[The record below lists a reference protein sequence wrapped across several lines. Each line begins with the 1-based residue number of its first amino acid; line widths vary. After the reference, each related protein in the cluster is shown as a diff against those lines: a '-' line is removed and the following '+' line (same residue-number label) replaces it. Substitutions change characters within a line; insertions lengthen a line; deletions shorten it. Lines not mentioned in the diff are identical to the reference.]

1 MPAIE
6 KSNLLVTVIF
16 LSGCMLGG
24 AAGARESGLLS
35 QARKATQN
43 IEAKLIDWRQYFHA
57 NPELSNRE
65 FETAEKIAA
74 HLRELGLDV
83 ETGVAHTGVVAL
95 IRGKSLH
102 PMVALRADIDA
113 LPVTEQTGLPFAS
126 KVTTTF
132 NNQQTGI
139 MHACGHDTHIAIL
152 MAAAEVLTGMKDRL
166 SGSVLLVFQPAEEGP
181 PEGEEGG
188 ARLML
193 DEGLFERYP
202 VDVAFGLHT
211 WSALNAG
218 VIGYRIGPMM
228 ASYDNFRIRVKGRQ
242 AHASKPWASIDP
254 IVVASQIV
262 LGIQT
267 IASRQV
273 NVTLAPSVISIGSIH
288 GGIRNNIIPD
298 EVEMLGTIRTFDAD
312 MREDIQRRLVSTAE
326 NIAESAGTT
335 ATVELEYGYP
345 VTVNDPELTMAMLPT
360 LRSIAGEDNVVEIDL
375 ITGAEDF
382 SYFQQEVPGFYFMLG
397 ATPAGQDAEKAP
409 TNHSP
414 YFYVDESTL
423 LVGLDSLVAVTL
435 GYMNLQGAD

>member
-1 MPAIE
+1 MG
-6 KSNLLVTVIF
+6 KSNLFLTAVF
-16 LSGCMLGG
+16 LSGCMLYG
-24 AAGARESGLLS
+24 AAGAEESDLLS
-35 QARKATQN
+35 QARQATQD
-43 IEAKLIDWRQYFHA
+43 IEAQLIDWRRHFHA

-65 FETAEKIAA
+65 FNTARKIAV

-95 IRGKSLH
+95 VRGKSLH

-113 LPVTEQTGLPFAS
+113 LPVSERNDLPFAS
-126 KVTTTF
+126 KVTTTY
-132 NNQQTGI
+132 NNQETGV

-152 MAAAEVLTGMKDRL
+152 MAAAEVLVGMKDRL
-166 SGSVLLVFQPAEEGP
+166 SGSVLLIFQPAEEGP

-218 VIGYRIGPMM
+218 VIGYRSGPMM
-228 ASYDNFRIRVKGRQ
+228 ASYDNFKIRVQGLQ
-242 AHASKPWASIDP
+242 AHASKPWRSIDP
-254 IVVASQIV
+254 IVVAAQIV

-298 EVEMLGTIRTFDAD
+298 EVEMLGTIRSFDAG
-312 MREDIQRRLVSTAE
+312 MRKDIQRRLVTTVE

-335 ATVELEYGYP
+335 ATVEFHYGYP
-345 VTVNDPELTMAMLPT
+345 VTVNDPELTAAMLPT
-360 LRSIAGEDNVVEIDL
+360 LRSIAGADNVIEIDL

-397 ATPAGQDAEKAP
+397 ATPAGQDASVAP

-414 YFYVDESTL
+414 LFLVDESTL
-423 LVGLDSLVAVTL
+423 LVGLDALIGVTL
-435 GYMNLQGAD
+435 SYMDLQEAD

>member
-1 MPAIE
+1 MPAME
-6 KSNLLVTVIF
+6 KNKFLLAVIF
-16 LSGCMLGG
+16 LSGCMLCG
-24 AAGARESGLLS
+24 AARAQESVLLS
-35 QARKATQN
+35 QARKATQD
-43 IEAKLIDWRQYFHA
+43 IEAQLIGWRQYFHA

-65 FETAEKIAA
+65 FRTAEKIAA
-74 HLRELGLDV
+74 HLRALGLDV

-95 IRGKSLH
+95 VRGRNLH

-113 LPVTEQTGLPFAS
+113 LPVTEPAGLPFAS
-126 KVTTTF
+126 QVTTTF
-132 NNQQTGI
+132 NNQQTGV

-152 MAAAEVLTGMKDRL
+152 MAAAEVLASMRDRL
-166 SGSVLLVFQPAEEGP
+166 SGSVLLIFQPAEEGP
-181 PEGEEGG
+181 PEGEKGG

-218 VIGYRIGPMM
+218 VIGYRSGPMM
-228 ASYDNFRIRVKGRQ
+228 ASYDNFKIRVQGLQ
-242 AHASKPWASIDP
+242 AHASKPWMSIDP

-298 EVEMLGTIRTFDAD
+298 DVEMLGTIRTFDAG
-312 MREDIQRRLVSTAE
+312 MRKDIQRRLVTTVE

-335 ATVELEYGYP
+335 ATVKFHYGYP
-345 VTVNDPELTMAMLPT
+345 VTVNDPELTAAMLPT
-360 LRSIAGEDNVVEIDL
+360 LRSIAGTENVVEIDL

-382 SYFQQEVPGFYFMLG
+382 SYYQQEVPGFYFMLG
-397 ATPAGQDAEKAP
+397 ATPAGQDASAAP

-414 YFYVDESTL
+414 LFFVDESTL
-423 LVGLDSLVAVTL
+423 LVGLDALVGLTL
-435 GYMNLQGAD
+435 NYMDSREAD

>member
-1 MPAIE
+1 MPAMK
-6 KSNLLVTVIF
+6 KSNLFFAVIF
-16 LSGCMLGG
+16 LSGCMLSG
-24 AAGARESGLLS
+24 AAGAQDSDLLS
-35 QARKATQN
+35 QARQATQD
-43 IEAKLIDWRQYFHA
+43 IEAQLIEWRHYFHA

-65 FETAEKIAA
+65 FKTSAKIEA
-74 HLRELGLDV
+74 HLRALGLDV

-113 LPVTEQTGLPFAS
+113 LPVTEPTGLPFAS
-126 KVTTTF
+126 QVTTTF

-139 MHACGHDTHIAIL
+139 MHACGHDTHISIL
-152 MAAAEVLTGMKDRL
+152 MAAAHVLTGMRSQL
-166 SGSVLLVFQPAEEGP
+166 AGSVLLIFQPAEEGA
-181 PEGEEGG
+181 PEGEKGG

-202 VDVAFGLHT
+202 VDVVFGLHT

-218 VIGYRIGPMM
+218 VIGYRSGPMM
-228 ASYDNFRIRVKGRQ
+228 ASYDNFKIRVQGLQ
-242 AHASKPWASIDP
+242 AHASKPWMSIDP

-298 EVEMLGTIRTFDAD
+298 DVEMLGTIRSFDAK
-312 MREDIQRRLVSTAE
+312 MRKDIQRRLVTTVE

-335 ATVELEYGYP
+335 ATVEFHYGYP
-345 VTVNDPELTMAMLPT
+345 VTVNDPELTAAMLPT
-360 LRSIAGEDNVVEIDL
+360 LRSIVGEKNVLEIDL

-397 ATPAGQDAEKAP
+397 ATPAGQDAEQAP

-414 YFYVDESTL
+414 LFFVDESTL
-423 LVGLDSLVAVTL
+423 LVGLDALVGVTL
-435 GYMNLQGAD
+435 NYMDLQRSD

>member
-1 MPAIE
+1 MSAMH
-6 KSNLLVTVIF
+6 KTNLLLTVVF
-16 LSGCMLGG
+16 LNACLLGG
-24 AAGARESGLLS
+24 AAGATESDLLS
-35 QARKATQN
+35 QARKATQD
-43 IEAKLIDWRQYFHA
+43 IEAQLIDWRRYFHA

-65 FETAEKIAA
+65 FKTSEKIAA
-74 HLRELGLDV
+74 HLRKLGLDV

-102 PMVALRADIDA
+102 PMVALRADIDG

-166 SGSVLLVFQPAEEGP
+166 SGSVLLIFQPAEEGP

-218 VIGYRIGPMM
+218 VIGYRSGPMM
-228 ASYDNFRIRVKGRQ
+228 ASYDNFRIRVQGLQ

-254 IVVASQIV
+254 IVVAAQIV

-298 EVEMLGTIRTFDAD
+298 EVEMLGTIRSFDAE
-312 MREDIQRRLVSTAE
+312 MRKDIQRRLVTTTE
-326 NIAESAGTT
+326 NIAKSAGTK
-335 ATVELEYGYP
+335 ATVELDYGYP
-345 VTVNDPELTMAMLPT
+345 VTVNDPELTAAILPA
-360 LRSIAGEDNVVEIDL
+360 LRSIAGADNVVEIDL

-382 SYFQQEVPGFYFMLG
+382 SYFQLEVPGFYFMLG

-414 YFYVDESTL
+414 LFFVDESTL
-423 LVGLDSLVAVTL
+423 LVGLDSLVGVTL
-435 GYMNLQGAD
+435 KYMNMQAPD

>member
-1 MPAIE
+1 MPAMH
-6 KSNLLVTVIF
+6 KTNLLLTVVLLNACL
-16 LSGCMLGG
+16 LSG
-24 AAGARESGLLS
+24 AAGATESDLLS
-35 QARKATQN
+35 QARKATQD
-43 IEAKLIDWRQYFHA
+43 IEAQLIDWRRYFHA

-65 FETAEKIAA
+65 FKTSEKIAA
-74 HLRELGLDV
+74 HLRKLGLDV

-102 PMVALRADIDA
+102 PMVALRADIDG

-166 SGSVLLVFQPAEEGP
+166 SGSVLLIFQPAEEGP

-211 WSALNAG
+211 WSSLNAG
-218 VIGYRIGPMM
+218 VIGYRSGPMM
-228 ASYDNFRIRVKGRQ
+228 ASYDNFRIRVQGLQ

-254 IVVASQIV
+254 IVVAAQIV

-298 EVEMLGTIRTFDAD
+298 EVEMLGTIRTFDAE
-312 MREDIQRRLVSTAE
+312 MRKDIQRRLVTTTE

-335 ATVELEYGYP
+335 AIVEIDYGYP
-345 VTVNDPELTMAMLPT
+345 VTVNDPELTKAILPA
-360 LRSIAGEDNVVEIDL
+360 LRSIAGADNVVEIDL

-382 SYFQQEVPGFYFMLG
+382 SYFQMEVPGFYFMLG
-397 ATPAGQDAEKAP
+397 ATPAGQDADKAP

-414 YFYVDESTL
+414 HFFVDESTL
-423 LVGLDSLVAVTL
+423 LVGLDSLVGVTL
-435 GYMNLQGAD
+435 KYMNMQAPD

>member
-1 MPAIE
+1 MEIRQKLIAA
-6 KSNLLVTVIF
+6 VIF
-16 LSGCMLGG
+16 CSCIIIGPVG
-24 AAGARESGLLS
+24 AQENDLLS
-35 QARKATQN
+35 QARIATRN
-43 IEAKLIDWRQYFHA
+43 IEPQLIDWRQHFHA

-65 FETAEKIAA
+65 FKTAETIAA
-74 HLRELGLDV
+74 HLRSLGLDV

-113 LPVTEQTGLPFAS
+113 LPVSERNGLPFAS

-132 NNQQTGI
+132 NNQETGV

-152 MAAAEVLTGMKDRL
+152 MAAAEVLVGMKDQL

-181 PEGEEGG
+181 PDDEEGG

-193 DEGLFERYP
+193 DEGLLERYP
-202 VDVAFGLHT
+202 ADVAFGLHT

-218 VIGYRIGPMM
+218 VIGYRSGPMM
-228 ASYDNFRIRVKGRQ
+228 ASYDNFKIRVQGLQ
-242 AHASKPWASIDP
+242 AHASKPWMSIDP

-273 NVTLAPSVISIGSIH
+273 NVTLAPSVVSIGSIH
-288 GGIRNNIIPD
+288 GGIRHNIIPD
-298 EVEMLGTIRTFDAD
+298 DVEMLGTIRAFDAD
-312 MREDIQRRLVSTAE
+312 MRLDIQRRLATTVE
-326 NIAESAGTT
+326 NIARSAGTT
-335 ATVELEYGYP
+335 ATVEIDPGYP
-345 VTVNDPELTMAMLPT
+345 VTVNDPELTAAMLPT
-360 LRSIAGEDNVVEIDL
+360 LRSIVGEENVVVIDL

-382 SYFQQEVPGFYFMLG
+382 SYFQQEIPGFYFMLG
-397 ATPAGQDAEKAP
+397 ATPADQDAAKAP

-414 YFYVDESTL
+414 LFFVDESTL
-423 LVGLDSLVAVTL
+423 LVGLDAMVGVTL
-435 GYMNLQGAD
+435 SYMSMHAPD

>member
-1 MPAIE
+1 MSAMH
-6 KSNLLVTVIF
+6 KTNLLLTVVF
-16 LSGCMLGG
+16 LNACLLSG
-24 AAGARESGLLS
+24 AAGATESDLLS
-35 QARKATQN
+35 QARKATQD
-43 IEAKLIDWRQYFHA
+43 IEAQLIDWRQYFHA

-65 FETAEKIAA
+65 FKTSEKIAA
-74 HLRELGLDV
+74 HLRKLGLDV

-102 PMVALRADIDA
+102 PMVALRADIDG

-152 MAAAEVLTGMKDRL
+152 MAAAEVLSGMKDRL
-166 SGSVLLVFQPAEEGP
+166 SGSVLLIFQPAEEGP

-218 VIGYRIGPMM
+218 VIGYRSGPMM
-228 ASYDNFRIRVKGRQ
+228 ASYDNFRIRVQGLQ

-298 EVEMLGTIRTFDAD
+298 EVEMLGTIRAFDAE
-312 MREDIQRRLVSTAE
+312 MRKDIQRRLVTTTE
-326 NIAESAGTT
+326 NIAKSAGTT
-335 ATVELEYGYP
+335 AIVELDYGYP
-345 VTVNDPELTMAMLPT
+345 VTVNDPELTTAILPA
-360 LRSIAGEDNVVEIDL
+360 LRSIAGADNVVEIDL
-375 ITGAEDF
+375 ITGVEDF
-382 SYFQQEVPGFYFMLG
+382 SYFQLEVPGFYFMLG
-397 ATPAGQDAEKAP
+397 ATPAGQDADKAP

-414 YFYVDESTL
+414 YFFVDESTL
-423 LVGLDSLVAVTL
+423 LVGLDSLVGVTL
-435 GYMNLQGAD
+435 KYMNMQAPD

>member
-1 MPAIE
+1 MPAMY
-6 KSNLLVTVIF
+6 KKNLLLTVVLLNACL
-16 LSGCMLGG
+16 LSG
-24 AAGARESGLLS
+24 AAGATESDLLS
-35 QARKATQN
+35 QARKATQD
-43 IEAKLIDWRQYFHA
+43 IEAQLIDWRQYFHA

-65 FETAEKIAA
+65 FKTSEKIAA
-74 HLRELGLDV
+74 HLRKLGLDV

-102 PMVALRADIDA
+102 PMVALRADIDG

-166 SGSVLLVFQPAEEGP
+166 SGSVLLIFQPAEEGP

-211 WSALNAG
+211 WSSLNAG

-228 ASYDNFRIRVKGRQ
+228 ASYDNFRIRVQGRQ

-298 EVEMLGTIRTFDAD
+298 EVEMLGTIRSFDAD
-312 MREDIQRRLVSTAE
+312 MRKDIQRRLVSTAE

-335 ATVELEYGYP
+335 ATIELEYGYP

-414 YFYVDESTL
+414 HFYVDESTL

>member
-1 MPAIE
+1 MSAMH
-6 KSNLLVTVIF
+6 KTNLLLTVVF
-16 LSGCMLGG
+16 LNACLLGG
-24 AAGARESGLLS
+24 AAGAGESDLLS
-35 QARKATQN
+35 QARKATQD
-43 IEAKLIDWRQYFHA
+43 IEAQLIDWRQYFHA

-65 FETAEKIAA
+65 FKTSEKIAA
-74 HLRELGLDV
+74 HLRKLGLDV

-102 PMVALRADIDA
+102 PMVALRADIDG

-126 KVTTTF
+126 KATTTF

-166 SGSVLLVFQPAEEGP
+166 SGSVLLIFQPAEEGP

-211 WSALNAG
+211 WSSLNAG
-218 VIGYRIGPMM
+218 VIGYRSGPMM
-228 ASYDNFRIRVKGRQ
+228 ASYDNFRIRVQGLQ

-298 EVEMLGTIRTFDAD
+298 EVEMLGTIRSFDAE
-312 MREDIQRRLVSTAE
+312 MRKDIQRRLVITTE

-335 ATVELEYGYP
+335 AIVELDYGYP
-345 VTVNDPELTMAMLPT
+345 VTVNDPELTMAILPA
-360 LRSIAGEDNVVEIDL
+360 LRSIAGADKVVEIDL

-382 SYFQQEVPGFYFMLG
+382 SYFQLEVPGFYFMLG
-397 ATPAGQDAEKAP
+397 ATPAGQDADSAP

-414 YFYVDESTL
+414 HFFVDESTL

-435 GYMNLQGAD
+435 KYMNLQAPD

>member
-1 MPAIE
+1 MSAMH
-6 KSNLLVTVIF
+6 KTNLLLTVVF
-16 LSGCMLGG
+16 LNACLLGG
-24 AAGARESGLLS
+24 AAGAGESDLLS
-35 QARKATQN
+35 QARKATQD
-43 IEAKLIDWRQYFHA
+43 IEAQLIDWRRYFHA

-65 FETAEKIAA
+65 FKTSEKIAA
-74 HLRELGLDV
+74 HLRKLGLDV

-102 PMVALRADIDA
+102 PMVALRADIDG

-166 SGSVLLVFQPAEEGP
+166 SGSVLLIFQPAEEGP

-218 VIGYRIGPMM
+218 VIGYRSGPMM
-228 ASYDNFRIRVKGRQ
+228 ASYDNFRIRVQGLQ

-254 IVVASQIV
+254 IVVAAQIV

-298 EVEMLGTIRTFDAD
+298 EVEMLGTIRSFDAE
-312 MREDIQRRLVSTAE
+312 MRKDIQRRLVTTTE
-326 NIAESAGTT
+326 NIAKSAGTK
-335 ATVELEYGYP
+335 ATVELDYGYP
-345 VTVNDPELTMAMLPT
+345 VTVNDPELTAAILPA
-360 LRSIAGEDNVVEIDL
+360 LRSIAGADNVVEIDL

-382 SYFQQEVPGFYFMLG
+382 SYFQLEVPGFYFMLG

-414 YFYVDESTL
+414 LFFVDESTL
-423 LVGLDSLVAVTL
+423 LVGLDSLVGVTL
-435 GYMNLQGAD
+435 KYMNMQAPD

>member
-6 KSNLLVTVIF
+6 KSNLLVTVVF

-43 IEAKLIDWRQYFHA
+43 IEAQLIDWRQYFHA

-152 MAAAEVLTGMKDRL
+152 MAAAEVLTGMKDQL

-202 VDVAFGLHT
+202 ADVAFGLHT

-228 ASYDNFRIRVKGRQ
+228 ASYDNFRIRVQGRQ

-298 EVEMLGTIRTFDAD
+298 EVEMLGTIRSFDAD
-312 MREDIQRRLVSTAE
+312 MRKDIQRRLVSTAE

-335 ATVELEYGYP
+335 ATIELDYGYP

-414 YFYVDESTL
+414 HFYVDESTL

>member
-1 MPAIE
+1 M
-6 KSNLLVTVIF
+6 
-16 LSGCMLGG
+16 LSG
-24 AAGARESGLLS
+24 AAGAQESELLS
-35 QARKATQN
+35 QARKATQD
-43 IEAKLIDWRQYFHA
+43 IEAQLIDWRQYFHA

-65 FETAEKIAA
+65 FKTAEKIAA
-74 HLRELGLDV
+74 HLQALGLDV

-113 LPVTEQTGLPFAS
+113 LPVTEPAGLPFAS
-126 KVTTTF
+126 QVTTTF
-132 NNQQTGI
+132 NDQQTGV

-152 MAAAEVLTGMKDRL
+152 MAAAEVLAGMKDRL
-166 SGSVLLVFQPAEEGP
+166 PGSVLLIFQPAEEGP
-181 PEGEEGG
+181 PEGEKGG

-218 VIGYRIGPMM
+218 VIGYRSGPMM
-228 ASYDNFRIRVKGRQ
+228 ASYDNFKIRVQGLQ
-242 AHASKPWASIDP
+242 AHASKPWMSIDP

-298 EVEMLGTIRTFDAD
+298 DVEMLGTIRTFDAG
-312 MREDIQRRLVSTAE
+312 MRKDIQRRLVTTVE

-335 ATVELEYGYP
+335 ATVKFHYGYP
-345 VTVNDPELTMAMLPT
+345 VTVNDPELTAAMLPT
-360 LRSIAGEDNVVEIDL
+360 LRSIAGAENVVEIDL

-382 SYFQQEVPGFYFMLG
+382 SYYQQEVPGFYFMLG
-397 ATPAGQDAEKAP
+397 ATPAGQDASAAP

-414 YFYVDESTL
+414 LFFVDESTL
-423 LVGLDSLVAVTL
+423 LVGLDALVGLTL
-435 GYMNLQGAD
+435 NYMDSREAD